1 MEKDM
6 EISKTWD
13 YLRLKRFINAQPN
26 TILMC
31 YCLTQPEVTPNPQD
45 AIKTILIRSD
55 IRHLAVSRMKHR
67 SKKKLKYL
75 FKDFEFAD

>member
-1 MEKDM
+1 
-6 EISKTWD
+6 
-13 YLRLKRFINAQPN
+13 
-26 TILMC
+26 MC